1 MTGIHSDIRPRY
13 TEGMA
18 TVAPEPPPAEP
29 RRFSIRVP
37 RPLWIG
43 VAALALVLVAAGL
56 RLGVPVYR
64 QQAAIA
70 KIEILGGQVERH
82 PFGPSWLRRWVDEG
96 RVERFDA
103 VHLVNLADTA
113 THDTD
118 LACLKPFSSITE
130 LFLSGTPITDD
141 GMQYI
146 QDLPSLE
153 ILNVCGA
160 ESISDAGMESLR
172 RLGKLRALILDKTR
186 VTDAGL
192 RSLEHLRELDHL
204 SLKETAV
211 VGTGTSS
218 LHGVRVLSLTRS
230 SVSDEGLLVIRTIP
244 RLKCLILDETA
255 ITDDGIAHL
264 GAARSLE
271 ALYIARTRITDHGL
285 TYLRG
290 LTGLRTLFVDGTA
303 ITDAGLRELSSL
315 KSLKQ
320 LSVRETRISDT
331 AVAALQREL
340 PNLLILKYSNN

>member
-1 MTGIHSDIRPRY
+1 MPR
-13 TEGMA
+13 GA
-18 TVAPEPPPAEP
+18 SVPLLADPRQVHHDPIAPEP
-29 RRFSIRVP
+29 RRFSICLP

-43 VAALALVLVAAGL
+43 VAALALLLVAAGL

-82 PFGPSWLRRWVDEG
+82 PFGPSWLRKWVDEG

-118 LACLKPFSSITE
+118 LAC
-130 LFLSGTPITDD
+130 
-141 GMQYI
+141 
-146 QDLPSLE
+146 
-153 ILNVCGA
+153 
-160 ESISDAGMESLR
+160 
-172 RLGKLRALILDKTR
+172 
-186 VTDAGL
+186 
-192 RSLEHLRELDHL
+192 
-204 SLKETAV
+204 
-211 VGTGTSS
+211 
-218 LHGVRVLSLTRS
+218 LTRS

-255 ITDDGIAHL
+255 ITDDGMAHL

-315 KSLKQ
+315 KSLKH